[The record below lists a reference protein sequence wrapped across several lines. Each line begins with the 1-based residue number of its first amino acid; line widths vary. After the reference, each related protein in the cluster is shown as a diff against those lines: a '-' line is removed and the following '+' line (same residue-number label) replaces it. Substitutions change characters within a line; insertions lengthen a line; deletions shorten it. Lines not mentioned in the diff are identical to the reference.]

1 MAAKKVSP
9 AGTIFQ
15 IQRWSLHDG
24 EGIRSTVFM
33 KGCPLRCQWCANP
46 ESWTAR
52 PEAGFGFRLTVDELV
67 AKLRRDA
74 VFYRESGGGVTFSG
88 GEPLAQ
94 PVFLRAALEA
104 CGEAGFHRAIETG
117 AYAPREKAAPIFDL
131 LEEIFVDIK
140 HMSSTQHKA
149 LTGKPNAGI
158 LRNIGHLL
166 ERHDNV
172 TIRVPLVTGLN
183 DDEANIKAMC
193 SFLHGARGLRG
204 VEFMSYHNL
213 GVGKYARLGLPVPPP
228 HAAPAPGH
236 LEKLKDLVRFFGLTA
251 L

>member
-1 MAAKKVSP
+1 MLETSP
-9 AGTIFQ
+9 PSGVIFQ

-46 ESWTAR
+46 ESWSAR
-52 PEAGFGFRLTVDELV
+52 PEAGFGFSLTVDELI

-74 VFYRESGGGVTFSG
+74 IFYRESGGGVTFSG

-94 PVFLRAALEA
+94 PVFLHAALEA

-117 AYAPREKAAPIFDL
+117 AYAPWEKAAPIFNL
-131 LEEIFVDIK
+131 LEEVFVDIK
-140 HMSSTQHKA
+140 HMNSARHKE
-149 LTGKPNAGI
+149 LTGKPNTVI
-158 LRNIGHLL
+158 LRNISRLL

-172 TIRVPLVTGLN
+172 TVRVPLVAGVN
-183 DDEANIKAMC
+183 DDEANIRALC
-193 SFLHGARGLRG
+193 AFLQGAQALRG
-204 VEFMSYHNL
+204 VEFMPYHNL
-213 GVGKYARLGLPVPPP
+213 GVGKYTRLGLPVPPP
-228 HAAPAPGH
+228 HAAPQGRH
-236 LEKLKDLVRFFGLTA
+236 LEKLKDLLREGGLTV